1 MIPGFATELGQATA
15 RLLWAPAFTIY
26 LLLNDHLRNTPEYA
40 AAWLLVT
47 GHFLF
52 AVMIWAVTYENYG
65 STRVRLSGAISA
77 DQILFAAT
85 LYLTD
90 EIAVPFILMPILL
103 TFSSGLRYGRTYAI
117 FAQGLSST
125 LTCAA
130 LLLSPYWDRYP
141 AMRAGLIVA
150 TVLLPFYVFRLTDAI
165 SLKMRIDALTRLR
178 NRVSFDE
185 ILEDVCSCA
194 VSAKH
199 DSAVVLL
206 DLDGFKQ
213 INDTQGHDGGDLVL
227 KHVAHCLNTELNSFG
242 TPARFGGDE
251 FAVIIKELK
260 GRQELED
267 ALLRFLKRTAVVGKL
282 FKSPLG
288 ASIGVFYIEPGARV
302 TSRFAFKAA
311 DQLMYVAKKSGKNR
325 FITSTT
331 RSFAKNGELLE
342 ASSV

>member
-1 MIPGFATELGQATA
+1 
-15 RLLWAPAFTIY
+15 
-26 LLLNDHLRNTPEYA
+26 
-40 AAWLLVT
+40 
-47 GHFLF
+47 LF
-52 AVMIWAVTYENYG
+52 AAVA
-65 STRVRLSGAISA
+65 V
-77 DQILFAAT
+77 DQTLFAAT

-90 EIAVPFILMPILL
+90 EIAVPFIWMPALL
-103 TFSSGLRYGRTYAI
+103 TFSSGLRYGRGYAVYT
-117 FAQGLSST
+117 QVLSST

-130 LLLSPYWDRYP
+130 LLLSPYWDQFP
-141 AMRAGLIVA
+141 AMRTGLIVA
-150 TVLLPFYVFRLTDAI
+150 IVLLPFYVFRLTDAI